1 MELWALAVAIKP
13 IAAIAVLVPALMLC
27 RWLYRVLPDSPMKRA
42 LFAPLP
48 GHKPRR
54 WD

>member
-1 MELWALAVAIKP
+1 MENWMWALALKP
-13 IAAIAVLVPALMLC
+13 FLLLLLFVPILMFC
-27 RWLYRVLPDSPMKRA
+27 RWLYRKMPDGKLKRL